1 MTAQHKQILT
11 RYSNNFIQ
19 RIIMKKISKTF
30 FAAMTI
36 VLALFI
42 CQPAMAAADKTSF
55 TFGLLM
61 VGPANDHGWSQAH
74 FEAAKKIEEALPGT
88 KMIYIDKV
96 NPADRPGITIPNLVD
111 DLVAKGAK
119 LIIGNSDDMK
129 DGMREASM
137 MHPEINFI
145 HISGDDVMTGKAEKN
160 LTNLMGRMDYGKMMA
175 GFVAALT
182 TRTGKI
188 GDLGP
193 LINAETRQL
202 SSAAWLGA
210 RYAWTQV
217 LKKPLKDLHYK
228 VSWIGFWFNIPGV
241 TSDPTLVMRNFIDSG
256 YDVIISGIDT
266 TEALIVAGQK
276 RKEGGEVWAVAYD
289 YIGACKEAPE
299 ACLGVP
305 YYNWFPGYKMII
317 EAAMQGSF
325 KQQFLW
331 LGPDWKDIN
340 NAETS
345 PVGFIEGAALGAEQ
359 KKELAEFQKGLADG
373 SINLFTG
380 PLNYQDGSVFL
391 KTGEKA
397 TDEQIW
403 NLPQLLEGMEGASK

>member
-1 MTAQHKQILT
+1 MKSTT
-11 RYSNNFIQ
+11 R
-19 RIIMKKISKTF
+19 RVATF
-30 FAAMTI
+30 LGMMLIAL
-36 VLALFI
+36 LA
-42 CQPAMAAADKTSF
+42 CQPTFAADKPF

-61 VGPANDHGWSQAH
+61 VGPANDKGWSQAH
-74 FEAAKKIEEALPGT
+74 FDAAREIEKNVPGT
-88 KMIYIDKV
+88 QMIYIDKV
-96 NPADRPGITIPNLVD
+96 NPADRPGITVPTLVD

-129 DGMREASM
+129 DGMQEAAL
-137 MHPEINFI
+137 MHPDIYFV
-145 HISGDDVMTGKAEKN
+145 HISGDGALKGEASKN
-160 LTNLMGRMDYGKMMA
+160 LSNLMGRMEYGKMMA

-182 TRTGKI
+182 TKTGKI

-193 LINAETRQL
+193 LINAETRRL
-202 SSAAWLGA
+202 SSSTYLGA
-210 RYAWTQV
+210 RYAWTHI

-256 YDVIISGIDT
+256 YDVIVSGIDT

-276 RKEGGEVWAVAYD
+276 RKEGATVWAVPYD
-289 YIGACKEAPE
+289 YKGACNEAPE

-305 YYNWFPGYKMII
+305 YFNWYPGYKDII
-317 EAAMQGSF
+317 TSAMNGKFS
-325 KQQFLW
+325 QQFLW

-345 PVGFIEGAALGAEQ
+345 AIGFQNGAALSAEHARA
-359 KKELAEFQKGLADG
+359 LADFQQGLADG
-373 SINLFTG
+373 SIHLFTG
-380 PLNYQDGSVFL
+380 PLNFQDGSVFL
-391 KTGEKA
+391 KTGESA
-397 TDEQIW
+397 TDTQIW

>member
-1 MTAQHKQILT
+1 
-11 RYSNNFIQ
+11 
-19 RIIMKKISKTF
+19 
-30 FAAMTI
+30 
-36 VLALFI
+36 
-42 CQPAMAAADKTSF
+42 
-55 TFGLLM
+55 M

-74 FEAAKKIEEALPGT
+74 FEAAQEIEKKIVGT

-96 NPADRPGITIPNLVD
+96 NPADRPGITVPNLVD
-111 DLVAKGAK
+111 DLVSKGAK

-129 DGMREASM
+129 DGMREASL
-137 MHPEINFI
+137 MHPDVFFI
-145 HISGDDVMTGKAEKN
+145 HISGDDVYTGKAGKN
-160 LTNLMGRMDYGKMMA
+160 LTNLMGRMEYGKMMA

-182 TRTGKI
+182 SQTGKI

-193 LINAETRQL
+193 LINAETRRL
-202 SSAAWLGA
+202 SSSAYLGA
-210 RYAWTQV
+210 RYAWTHV
-217 LKKPLKDLHYK
+217 LKKPAKDLKYK
-228 VSWIGFWFNIPGV
+228 ISWIGFWFNIPGV

-276 RKEGGEVWAVAYD
+276 RKEGVEVWAVPYD
-289 YIGACKEAPE
+289 YRGGCNEAPD

-305 YYNWFPGYKMII
+305 YFNWFPGYKQII
-317 EAAMQGSF
+317 EAAMNGNF

-331 LGPDWKDIN
+331 LGPDWKNIN

-345 PVGFIEGAALGAEQ
+345 SIGFMEGAALGEEQ
-359 KKELAEFQKGLADG
+359 KKELAQFQKGLADG

-380 PLNYQDGSVFL
+380 PLNFQDGSVFL
-391 KTGEKA
+391 VPGLEA
-397 TDEQIW
+397 NDEQIW

>member
-1 MTAQHKQILT
+1 MKRIGKGVPAILGLG
-11 RYSNNFIQ
+11 
-19 RIIMKKISKTF
+19 
-30 FAAMTI
+30 
-36 VLALFI
+36 LALILF
-42 CQPAMAAADKTSF
+42 CLPAYAADTTF

-74 FEAAKKIEEALPGT
+74 FEAAREIEKTVPGS

-96 NPADRPGITIPNLVD
+96 NPADRPGITVPNLVD
-111 DLVAKGAK
+111 DLVSKGAK

-137 MHPEINFI
+137 MHPDIFFI
-145 HISGDDVMTGKAEKN
+145 HISGDDVYTGKAGKN
-160 LTNLMGRMDYGKMMA
+160 LTNLMGRMEYGKMMA

-182 TRTGKI
+182 TKTGKI

-193 LINAETRQL
+193 LINAETRRL
-202 SSAAWLGA
+202 SASTYLGA
-210 RYAWTQV
+210 RYAWTHV
-217 LKKPLKDLHYK
+217 LKKPATDLKYK

-241 TSDPTLVMRNFIDSG
+241 TSDPTLVTRNFIDSG

-276 RKEGGEVWAVAYD
+276 RKEGAEVWAVPYD
-289 YIGACKEAPE
+289 YRGGCNEAPD

-305 YYNWFPGYKMII
+305 YFNWIPGYKEIFK
-317 EAAMQGSF
+317 AAMNGNF

-345 PVGFIEGAALGAEQ
+345 SICFLEGAALGAEQ
-359 KKELAEFQKGLADG
+359 KKELAKFQKGLADG

-380 PLNYQDGSVFL
+380 PLNFQDGSVFL
-391 KTGEKA
+391 EPGLEA
-397 TDEQIW
+397 NDEQIW

>member
-1 MTAQHKQILT
+1 MKRTGKGLLAILG
-11 RYSNNFIQ
+11 IG
-19 RIIMKKISKTF
+19 
-30 FAAMTI
+30 
-36 VLALFI
+36 LALMLI
-42 CQPAMAAADKTSF
+42 CQPAYAADKTF

-74 FEAAKKIEEALPGT
+74 FEAAKEIEKKVPGT

-96 NPADRPGITIPNLVD
+96 NPADRPGITVPNLVD
-111 DLVAKGAK
+111 DLVSKGAK

-137 MHPEINFI
+137 MHPEVYFV
-145 HISGDDVMTGKAEKN
+145 HISGDDVLTGKAEKN
-160 LTNLMGRMDYGKMMA
+160 LTNLMGRMEYGKMMA

-182 TRTGKI
+182 TKTGKI

-193 LINAETRQL
+193 LINAETRRL
-202 SSAAWLGA
+202 TSSAYLGA
-210 RYAWTQV
+210 RYAWTHI
-217 LKKPLKDLHYK
+217 LKKPAKDLKYK

-256 YDVIISGIDT
+256 YDVIISGLDT

-276 RKEGGEVWAVAYD
+276 RKEGAQVWAVPYD
-289 YIGACKEAPE
+289 YKGACDEAPE

-305 YYNWFPGYKMII
+305 YYNWFPGYKQII
-317 EAAMQGSF
+317 EAAMKGDF

-331 LGPDWKDIN
+331 LGPDWNDIN
-340 NAETS
+340 NPETS
-345 PVGFIEGAALGAEQ
+345 SVGFLEGTALDPEQ
-359 KKELAEFQKGLADG
+359 KKALAEFRKGLADG
-373 SINLFTG
+373 SVNLFTG
-380 PLNYQDGSVFL
+380 PLNFQDGSVFL
-391 KTGEKA
+391 EPGVEA
-397 TDEQIW
+397 NDEQIW